1 MPTVETQT
9 GPPQASAAHARAR
22 TRRMLVELRHSWLFK
37 LILGIGAVTLATAL
51 PMAWGGAP
59 LAWYSGLRF
68 VFTVLMFLLIVRVVF
83 LLANETLWLL
93 RNRLILAYVFMG
105 VVPVL
110 LIGGMLA
117 IGAYM
122 FYGQYAAYLL
132 LNSMNE
138 RTQNVGAVNT
148 LTVRELQLHP
158 ERASAGPLLSD
169 YYASYYFPRGYGGV
183 HSYFYTS
190 SGQPNSEGARQ
201 LGPLSPWLR
210 NGFVGVIA
218 QAEGYALASFH
229 TNSNAKGDQIL
240 TLYPLSS
247 RNLDQLAQ
255 PLGQVSMGLSGF
267 VDLSPDRTGITRGP
281 AAVLASTAPLP
292 PRSSIFDIQITTWA
306 FIPVTDWN
314 TGKSETVIATI
325 TTRPS
330 LLNNQLFASFQS
342 GPNPTAASRWPLVLL
357 GVIAVGFLIIEFF
370 SLLAGIRLTRTITG
384 AVNDLYVGTEH
395 INRGEFE
402 HRIPVRTRDQLAAL
416 EISFN
421 TMTASI
427 QRLLIEQREKQKLEN
442 ELNIAHEV
450 QIQLFPRIPP
460 RVAGLEIQ
468 GRCLPARVVSG
479 DYYDFV
485 QLGPE
490 RVSLALGDISG
501 KGISAALLMATIVA
515 AVRAYQPNQADLAA
529 SAVALTGGGGLLTMP
544 SEEESRPAQLMA
556 RLNHQLYH
564 STPPEKYATLFYASY
579 DGERRELRYTNAGHL
594 PPAVVGAR
602 GVRRLERGGMV
613 VGLFEDVSFEE
624 GKVQLEPGDLL
635 AAWSDGITEPE
646 NEYGVEFGEERLL
659 QMLEAHRTR
668 PLAEIFSTVLT
679 AVHDWSGNGE
689 QPDDITLV
697 LARIAAAS

>member
-22 TRRMLVELRHSWLFK
+22 TRRMLVDLRHSWLFK
-37 LILGIGAVTLATAL
+37 LILGLGAVTLATAL

-59 LAWYSGLRF
+59 LAWYGGLRF

-148 LTVRELQLHP
+148 LTVRE
-158 ERASAGPLLSD
+158 
-169 YYASYYFPRGYGGV
+169 
-183 HSYFYTS
+183 
-190 SGQPNSEGARQ
+190 RQ
-201 LGPLSPWLR
+201 LGALSPWLR

-218 QAEGYALASFH
+218 QTEGYALASFH

-255 PLGQVSMGLSGF
+255 PLGQISMGLSGF
-267 VDLSPDRTGITRGP
+267 VDLSPDRAGITRGP

-314 TGKSETVIATI
+314 TGKAETVIATI

-357 GVIAVGFLIIEFF
+357 GVIAVGFLIIELF
-370 SLLAGIRLTRTITG
+370 SFLAGMRLT
-384 AVNDLYVGTEH
+384 
-395 INRGEFE
+395 
-402 HRIPVRTRDQLAAL
+402 
-416 EISFN
+416 
-421 TMTASI
+421 
-427 QRLLIEQREKQKLEN
+427 
-442 ELNIAHEV
+442 
-450 QIQLFPRIPP
+450 
-460 RVAGLEIQ
+460 
-468 GRCLPARVVSG
+468 
-479 DYYDFV
+479 
-485 QLGPE
+485 
-490 RVSLALGDISG
+490 
-501 KGISAALLMATIVA
+501 
-515 AVRAYQPNQADLAA
+515 
-529 SAVALTGGGGLLTMP
+529 
-544 SEEESRPAQLMA
+544 
-556 RLNHQLYH
+556 
-564 STPPEKYATLFYASY
+564 
-579 DGERRELRYTNAGHL
+579 
-594 PPAVVGAR
+594 
-602 GVRRLERGGMV
+602 
-613 VGLFEDVSFEE
+613 
-624 GKVQLEPGDLL
+624 
-635 AAWSDGITEPE
+635 
-646 NEYGVEFGEERLL
+646 
-659 QMLEAHRTR
+659 
-668 PLAEIFSTVLT
+668 
-679 AVHDWSGNGE
+679 
-689 QPDDITLV
+689 
-697 LARIAAAS
+697 